1 LKKSAG
7 GDQGAPGV
15 CSVHKRRTSMAKKDE
30 DKELELVASF
40 GSSTVSDVEYD
51 IIKELQTL
59 TDSIEK
65 SLDETDMDG
74 VRDKFPYLR
83 HLIDDLEEVLSG
95 DFKNLRY
102 RRFITKKTL

>member
-1 LKKSAG
+1 
-7 GDQGAPGV
+7 
-15 CSVHKRRTSMAKKDE
+15 MAEKDE

-74 VRDKFPYLR
+74 VRDKLPYLR
-83 HLIDDLEEVLSG
+83 HLINDLEEVLSG